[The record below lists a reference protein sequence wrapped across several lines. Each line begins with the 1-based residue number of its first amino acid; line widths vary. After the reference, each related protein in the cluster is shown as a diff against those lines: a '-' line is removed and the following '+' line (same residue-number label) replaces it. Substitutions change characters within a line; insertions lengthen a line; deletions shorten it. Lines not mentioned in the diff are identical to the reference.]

1 MKTIFEKLL
10 NEFIKLPKLEEVLP
24 TYLEISGQP
33 HFENVCS
40 NILAFYFD
48 TTETH
53 KLKNLVL
60 RSFIES
66 FNIMVL
72 EEYDIDTINIYRE
85 LYINENKR
93 IDIVIEF
100 SNMVITIENK
110 IYHLLNNDLE
120 LYEKSIREKYPNKE
134 KHIFVV
140 LSLKDEKIEKSS
152 FININ
157 YNTFFEKLKQNIGF
171 YFVNS
176 NNQYTTFLIDF
187 IKTIENLTNME
198 TLNKEY
204 FNFFLQNKT
213 VIDNLIEEND
223 KLKKNLFSKVSTI
236 FNLLPESESPII
248 FKKWIYLKY
257 VIVFDFNFN
266 DDIIA
271 LDIVFELNNVKAL
284 LFTRKSKSG
293 ISKDDLL
300 DKLEIIKE
308 NQNLK
313 NNKNGKDRLIVFE
326 ENINFNE
333 IDANDFV
340 SKIEKIISK
349 IKI

>member
-1 MKTIFEKLL
+1 MDILEKLL
-10 NEFIKLPKLEEVLP
+10 NDFIKLPKSEEVLP

-48 TTETH
+48 TTESH
-53 KLKNLVL
+53 KLKDLVL
-60 RSFIES
+60 RSFIETFDS
-66 FNIMVL
+66 LIL
-72 EEYDIDTINIYRE
+72 EEYDLETINIQRE

-100 SNMVITIENK
+100 NNMVITIENK
-110 IYHLLNNDLE
+110 IYHILNNDLE

-134 KHIFVV
+134 KYIFLV

-171 YFVNS
+171 YFVKS

-187 IKTIENLTNME
+187 IKTIENLTKME
-198 TLNKEY
+198 TINKEY

-213 VIDNLIEEND
+213 VIDNLIKEND
-223 KLKKNLFSKVSTI
+223 KLKKNLFNKVSTI
-236 FNLLPESESPII
+236 FHLLPECLSPII

-257 VIVFDFNFN
+257 VIVFDFNIN
-266 DDIIA
+266 DDIVA

-293 ISKDDLL
+293 IDKDFILSQ
-300 DKLEIIKE
+300 LEIIKE

-313 NNKNGKDRLIVFE
+313 NNKNANGRIIVFE

-333 IDANDFV
+333 IDADDFV